1 MTLASFRL
9 RTNLTQALRTFVI
22 LSSLALLTAT
32 ASAQRS
38 AGPPT
43 GTRPGSVPPGAA
55 TPPPPPAAATPTP
68 APPTGIAGGSN
79 TPAAP
84 PPPLL
89 PGEQEALKECKKYP
103 ANKKFKWEL
112 RGEVDLMALLNS
124 IAPMMC
130 RPIIVPGSIRQS
142 KVTII
147 APDTVTAPEVYRM
160 FLSSLETMGLT
171 VQPEGKVLKII
182 ETNRARE
189 SAIPL
194 YGGDDGAPPSQ
205 DQFVTRMLRLE
216 HVSPDEVKAVLDR
229 LKSRDGDITAY
240 APTNTL
246 VITDLGTNIKRMEDV
261 VQQLDVPMGGEK
273 IWVIKLR
280 SIAAT
285 DMANMLQT
293 IFNVSKGG
301 APAPAGRRGAPNLAG
316 GAPAPGG
323 TTGGGGS
330 DLSVSQIIPDDRQN
344 MLVIVSTERAYQRI
358 LALVKRLDQQTLR
371 GDSTSDLVHV
381 VALANANA
389 DDIAGTLGGLGAGV
403 SRGGSSS
410 SGGRPGS
417 SPPPVPSGPSGG
429 SSGQRGGLFE
439 GDVRVASDKPTNS
452 LVILASGRDY
462 ITIRDL
468 IKRLDLPRKQVF
480 VEATILEISIDKTRK
495 LGVAFHGGSTVQTG
509 SDQSLLFGG
518 SEPSSDVNSILFSPA
533 ALSGLAAG
541 LRGPPIP
548 GADKILGLPAGTSIP
563 SFGVF
568 IQALQN
574 NGDVNV
580 VSMPHILTT
589 DNEKATIQV
598 GQNLPFPGSLGGFPG
613 FGGSTPGGG
622 ATPGASFG
630 FGTSV
635 QRQDVAL
642 KLEITPHV
650 NDSDFV
656 RLEIDNELSDV
667 SNPNFNGLGPAT
679 SKRTV
684 KSVVTI
690 RDQQSI
696 VLGGLIKDSV
706 SQTVNKVPLLGD
718 IPILGYLFK
727 STSKTVT
734 KQNLLIILTP
744 YIVKDP
750 SDLRRIFER
759 KLRERR
765 EFMERYSA
773 FRDDRDYE
781 AEVDYH
787 RKRGLLEEVNR
798 TALEAE
804 EEAGEVRAAE
814 ATFGRDISGPVEI
827 DVVPQQPS
835 RPGSVPPPVVPPV
848 ITPGGAVGAPPGNGR
863 PNGGSAPPPS
873 RPH

>member
-1 MTLASFRL
+1 MRTTTLTRPI
-9 RTNLTQALRTFVI
+9 RI
-22 LSSLALLTAT
+22 ALLISLVPAV
-32 ASAQRS
+32 ALAQGRNVP
-38 AGPPT
+38 PPT
-43 GTRPGSVPPGAA
+43 GTRGGTAGSSGTAA
-55 TPPPPPAAATPTP
+55 PTGTVNVPPPPP
-68 APPTGIAGGSN
+68 PPTAGAPT
-79 TPAAP
+79 TPP
-84 PPPLL
+84 L
-89 PGEQEALKECKKYP
+89 PGEQEALRECKKYP
-103 ANKKFKWEL
+103 TNKKFKWEL

-124 IAPMMC
+124 ISPMMC

-182 ETNRARE
+182 ESNRARE
-189 SAIPL
+189 SAIPI
-194 YGGDDGAPPSQ
+194 YGGDHNPPSQ
-205 DQFVTRMLRLE
+205 DQFVTRLLRLE
-216 HVSPDEVKAVLDR
+216 HVSPDDVKVVLDR
-229 LKSRDGDITAY
+229 LKSRDGDITSY

-246 VITDLGTNIKRMEDV
+246 VITDLASNIRRMEDV
-261 VQQLDVPMGGEK
+261 VGQLDIPMGGEK
-273 IWVIKLR
+273 IWVIKLHTV
-280 SIAAT
+280 SAS
-285 DMANMLQT
+285 DMAAMLSS
-293 IFNVSKGG
+293 IFNVTKGG
-301 APAPAGRRGAPNLAG
+301 GAAPAGKRPNLAG
-316 GAPAPGG
+316 GGTPPAGAGAGPP
-323 TTGGGGS
+323 GS

-344 MLVIVSTERAYQRI
+344 ILVVVSTENAYRRI
-358 LALVKRLDQQTLR
+358 LALVKRLDQMSMRQGADT
-371 GDSTSDLVHV
+371 TSDLVHV
-381 VALANANA
+381 IALSNANA
-389 DDIAGTLGGLGAGV
+389 DDIAGTLGGLGAAV
-403 SRGGSSS
+403 SRGS
-410 SGGRPGS
+410 SGGTAGGAGGARPA
-417 SPPPVPSGPSGG
+417 PPPTGGGGSTSGG
-429 SSGQRGGLFE
+429 QRTGLFE
-439 GDVRVASDKPTNS
+439 GDVRISSDKPTNS
-452 LVILASGRDY
+452 LVVLASGRDY
-462 ITIRDL
+462 ITVREL
-468 IKRLDLPRKQVF
+468 IKKLDMPRKQVF

-495 LGVAFHGGSTVQTG
+495 LGVAWHGGDTINFPSANN
-509 SDQSLLFGG
+509 QSLIFGG

-541 LRGPPIP
+541 LRGPNIP
-548 GADKILGLPAGTSIP
+548 GADTILGLPPGTSVP

-580 VSMPHILTT
+580 VSMPHVLTT

-598 GQNLPFPGSLGGFPG
+598 GQNLPFPGSLGGFPTAG
-613 FGGSTPGGG
+613 VPG
-622 ATPGASFG
+622 ATGATGSLPGATFG

-650 NDSDFV
+650 NEGDFV

-667 SNPNFNGLGPAT
+667 ANPNFNGLGPAT

-727 STSKTVT
+727 STSKTIT

-744 YIVKDP
+744 YIIKDP
-750 SDLRRIFER
+750 ADLRRIFER

-773 FRDDRDYE
+773 FRDDKDYE
-781 AEVDYH
+781 AEVDYR
-787 RKRGLLEEVNR
+787 RKRGLLEEINL
-798 TALEAE
+798 TAKEAE
-804 EEAGEVRAAE
+804 EEAVELRNAEQMLGRDLSGEVVVEPTNVTVPAPGPAPR
-814 ATFGRDISGPVEI
+814 GPVTPI
-827 DVVPQQPS
+827 I
-835 RPGSVPPPVVPPV
+835 G
-848 ITPGGAVGAPPGNGR
+848 PGGAVGAPPAPEVPTPR
-863 PNGGSAPPPS
+863 PPRN
-873 RPH
+873 R